1 MSPLCEFLYSLLLL
15 LFFSSFFFIYNLSIS
30 SIFSFWSIIFSAFL
44 DRQDTRDTQR
54 SHTHIEEEKERARE
68 CAHTAQT
75 FTMFN
80 AVALCIAQEQRSL
93 CIHNYFRI
101 FIALNLQCCIC
112 VFQCFTFS
120 VYAPFFYSIF
130 IRFMCVCAF
139 FSWYSSRRVTVQ
151 SSLESRSLIIL
162 LALLWLLLLL
172 LFLLLFI

>member
-1 MSPLCEFLYSLLLL
+1 MRTDDFNVTIVIECEFLYSLLLL
-15 LFFSSFFFIYNLSIS
+15 PLLLLLFRFYFIFNLSIS
-30 SIFSFWSIIFSAFL
+30 SVFSFWSIIFSAFL

-54 SHTHIEEEKERARE
+54 SQTHIEEETAHE

-120 VYAPFFYSIF
+120 VYAPFFLTSF
-130 IRFMCVCAF
+130 LFDVCVCVF
-139 FSWYSSRRVTVQ
+139 FRGIHRVV
-151 SSLESRSLIIL
+151 
-162 LALLWLLLLL
+162 L
-172 LFLLLFI
+172 LFSHR